1 MARFEIP
8 DGWTVQAFQF
18 ALDCTPEQA
27 ACVRRQ
33 FGGRRYA
40 RNWAVRTLKGDL
52 TRYRETG
59 EETDAPSLARLRR
72 RWNQVKDTECR
83 DAGTGQVW
91 WPQISKEA
99 FADGIKA
106 AVDAYWN
113 WQTSRAGSRQGRRA
127 GFRGSRRRAATAT
140 ESPSPPARSG
150 SNPTAGTSPSPGSAP
165 SGSTRTPAAWSD

>member
-33 FGGRRYA
+33 FGGRRYG
-40 RNWAVRTLKGDL
+40 RNWAVRALKQDL

-59 EETDAPSLARLRR
+59 EQTGAPSLAGLRK
-72 RWNQVKDTECR
+72 RWNQVKDTECV
-83 DAGTGQVW
+83 DADTGQVW

-99 FADGIKA
+99 FADGIKG
-106 AVDAYWN
+106 
-113 WQTSRAGSRQGRRA
+113 AGS
-127 GFRGSRRRAATAT
+127 RGSRRRAATAT
-140 ESPSPPARSG
+140 GSPSLPARSG
-150 SNPTAGTSPSPGSAP
+150 SNPTAGTSPSQGSAP
-165 SGSTRTPAAWSD
+165 SGSTRTPAAWSG